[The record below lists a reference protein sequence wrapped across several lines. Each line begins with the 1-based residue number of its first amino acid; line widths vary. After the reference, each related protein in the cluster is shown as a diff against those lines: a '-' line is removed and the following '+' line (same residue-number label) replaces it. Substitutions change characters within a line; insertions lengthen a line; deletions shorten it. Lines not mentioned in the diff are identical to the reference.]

1 MITDAT
7 TTDVADSPMDGPAV
21 AARFV
26 HWLESGEGADEVFAP
41 DVFGDVTLP
50 HWRVQTATA
59 ADLIAVRVNG
69 HPYPGQVRV
78 ERLEP
83 TPRGWIMQ
91 MEERWTD
98 EHGAAWYCR
107 EMFRADL
114 TGGRISDIAIYC
126 CGDWDEALVRR
137 HEAEVRLLR
146 P

>member
-1 MITDAT
+1 MINDAVLIATD
-7 TTDVADSPMDGPAV
+7 DGPVDGPAV

-26 HWLESGEGADEVFAP
+26 RWLESGEGAGEVFAP

-59 ADLIAVRVNG
+59 ADLIAVRAHG
-69 HPYPGQVRV
+69 HPHRGRVRV

-83 TPRGWIMQ
+83 TPRGWTMQ
-91 MEERWTD
+91 IEERWTD
-98 EHGAAWYCR
+98 EVGAPWYCR

-114 TGGRISDIAIYC
+114 AGGRISDIAIYC

-137 HEAEVRLLR
+137 HEADVRLLR